1 MFFFIVLQS
10 QEADY
15 HGEQCNTLEKGCD
28 NDHIGSNI
36 VDRFRLTGDSLHGCS
51 TEWRVSARGSARC
64 YSCAGLLP
72 AVKWKVT

>member
-36 VDRFRLTGDSLHGCS
+36 VDRFRLTGDSLLILRQVLRPIFRLS
-51 TEWRVSARGSARC
+51 IR
-64 YSCAGLLP
+64 LLP